1 LSIPISTEALFSQL
15 RGAQITLQQLQK
27 EAAANGA
34 NLLSASTQE
43 PLKEISYA
51 DDDSDDEE
59 QSDTKKWDDA
69 DIHKVL
75 TINKYLV
82 KETGG
87 AKDSDERKPP
97 LYIRIQNGVKVS
109 NLISVSCSS
118 PACKLDYLE

>member
-1 LSIPISTEALFSQL
+1 MTYDSDHFEFRSTLCKEDTKFQFHSQL
-15 RGAQITLQQLQK
+15 RGAQITLQELQK
-27 EAAANGA
+27 GSLANAANLNAA
-34 NLLSASTQE
+34 NTQE

-59 QSDTKKWDDA
+59 QSDTKKWEDA

-82 KETGG
+82 KESGG

-97 LYIRIQNGVKVS
+97 LYIRIQTKVKVR
-109 NLISVSCSS
+109 
-118 PACKLDYLE
+118 

>member
-1 LSIPISTEALFSQL
+1 M
-15 RGAQITLQQLQK
+15 
-27 EAAANGA
+27 
-34 NLLSASTQE
+34 LSASTQE

-87 AKDSDERKPP
+87 AKDDDDRKPP
-97 LYIRIQNGVKVS
+97 LYIRIQNGVKVIK
-109 NLISVSCSS
+109 LISVSCPS
-118 PACKLDYLE
+118 PACKLGFFE

>member
-1 LSIPISTEALFSQL
+1 M
-15 RGAQITLQQLQK
+15 
-27 EAAANGA
+27 
-34 NLLSASTQE
+34 LSASTQE